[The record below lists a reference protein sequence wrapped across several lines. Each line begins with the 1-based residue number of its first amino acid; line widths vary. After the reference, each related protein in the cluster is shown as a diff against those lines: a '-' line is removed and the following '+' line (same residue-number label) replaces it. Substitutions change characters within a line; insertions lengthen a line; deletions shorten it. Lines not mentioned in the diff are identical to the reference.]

1 MWGIGDVITHN
12 IWVLIPLCALLIPI
26 FGIAIGG
33 WTAYLKYRSRREA
46 LETLR
51 AFAESGK
58 EPPAALL
65 EAIALRGSRRDR
77 DRDRDWDGEWP
88 GRRSRGDWQED
99 IETALEVEEKEGAR
113 WGRRGVYRA
122 TRGMI
127 WSGAVALG
135 FFLAWNFIDRNAG
148 FLIVAIIMSC
158 ITAASLLQVLLAV
171 SLTRK

>member
-1 MWGIGDVITHN
+1 MWGLTDLITHN
-12 IWVLIPLCALLIPI
+12 IWILIPLCALLIPI

-33 WTAYLKYRSRREA
+33 WTSYLKYRNRREA

-51 AFAESGK
+51 AFADSGK

-65 EAIALRGSRRDR
+65 EAIASRGTRRDR
-77 DRDRDWDGEWP
+77 ARDADWSP
-88 GRRSRGDWQED
+88 PSRGDWQED
-99 IETALEVEEKEGAR
+99 IEAAIDLEDKDSAR

-135 FFLAWNFIDRNAG
+135 FFLAWIFIDDNRG
-148 FLIVAIIMSC
+148 FLIVTIIMSC
-158 ITAASLLQVLLAV
+158 VTVASLMQVLLAV
-171 SLTRK
+171 KMTQK